1 VIQKELQEISLGDHL
16 HFAKRMIQESESQGE
31 VLSKNPVESRPAMG
45 RFLWFWVPV
54 RSVTLSSDPKLFLFK
69 QVYFSI
75 CAYKSSL
82 LACWGA
88 C

>member
-1 VIQKELQEISLGDHL
+1 
-16 HFAKRMIQESESQGE
+16 MIEKSESQVE

-45 RFLWFWVPV
+45 RFLWFWVLV

-75 CAYKSSL
+75 CAYKSCL
-82 LACWGA
+82 LAFLGSMLIH
-88 C
+88 